1 MQKEINEFNI
11 KELDISFIATF
22 SQGLFATLTFST
34 YLVHTPIL
42 FELIKMSETEFS
54 MGFVLFGIFNVL
66 TNQLTTRFLLPKIG
80 STNCLILARLMY
92 AFIPFLIFY
101 FSSYNIFILLSIFW
115 GISIGIQAPNIFT
128 QVAIIEE
135 KTKKILNPVFKS
147 SFSIGFIIGG
157 GISSICM
164 GLEISPIYTTFFTG
178 SFVFISTLTMF
189 FYGLNRK
196 YDIKN
201 DNPRFLFPN
210 IKIIT
215 FASINMF
222 IFACM
227 GIIVQWSPLWLVRD
241 LFAPLYLVGSI
252 VILFNFGEIISNLL
266 ASKLIKR
273 FNEKIVGPYF
283 AMLGSIIL
291 FLSVVSQNI
300 YIIYLAVIMFGFL
313 ISNVMP
319 IVYRQSVK
327 HSDLPIPVTISH
339 VSSIAFTGVIF
350 GPALVG
356 FSAETFGLTFNMYL
370 LGIIMFAISIL
381 MLLIMQND
389 DHNKIKKADIR

>member
-178 SFVFISTLTMF
+178 SFVFISTLSMF

-201 DNPRFLFPN
+201 NNPRFLFPN

-283 AMLGSIIL
+283 AMFGSIIL
-291 FLSVVSQNI
+291 FFSVVSQNI

-356 FSAETFGLTFNMYL
+356 FSAETYGLTFNMYL

>member
-1 MQKEINEFNI
+1 MKNEINKFNL

-178 SFVFISTLTMF
+178 SFVFISTLSMF

-201 DNPRFLFPN
+201 NNPRFLFPN

-283 AMLGSIIL
+283 AMFGSIIL

-381 MLLIMQND
+381 MLLIMQNSEQD
-389 DHNKIKKADIR
+389 RNTKTKLI

>member
-1 MQKEINEFNI
+1 MQNEINEFNI

-101 FSSYNIFILLSIFW
+101 FSSYNMFILLSIFW

-283 AMLGSIIL
+283 AMFGSIIL

>member
-1 MQKEINEFNI
+1 MQNEINEFNI

-115 GISIGIQAPNIFT
+115 GISIGVQAPNIFT

-252 VILFNFGEIISNLL
+252 VILFNLGEIISNLL

>member
-1 MQKEINEFNI
+1 MQNEINEFNL

-42 FELIKMSETEFS
+42 FDLIKMSETEFS

-178 SFVFISTLTMF
+178 SFVFISTLSMF

-201 DNPRFLFPN
+201 NNPRFLFPN

-283 AMLGSIIL
+283 AMFGSIIL
-291 FLSVVSQNI
+291 FFSVVSQNI

>member
-1 MQKEINEFNI
+1 MQNEINEFNI

-101 FSSYNIFILLSIFW
+101 FSTYNIFILLSIFW

-147 SFSIGFIIGG
+147 SFSAGFIIGG

>member
-1 MQKEINEFNI
+1 MQNETNEFNI

-283 AMLGSIIL
+283 AMFGSIIL

>member
-1 MQKEINEFNI
+1 MQNEINEFNI

-164 GLEISPIYTTFFTG
+164 GLKISPIYTTFFTG

-283 AMLGSIIL
+283 AMFGSIIL
-291 FLSVVSQNI
+291 FFSVVSQNI

-356 FSAETFGLTFNMYL
+356 FSAETYGLTFNMYL

>member
-1 MQKEINEFNI
+1 MKIHNE
-11 KELDISFIATF
+11 KELDIAFKATF
-22 SQGLFATLTFST
+22 SQGFFATVTFSI

-42 FELIKMSETEFS
+42 FQLIEMTESEFAL
-54 MGFVLFGIFNVL
+54 GFVLFGIFNVI

-92 AFIPFLIFY
+92 SFIPFIIFY
-101 FSSYNIFILLSIFW
+101 TSSYNLYILLSIFW

-135 KTKKILNPVFKS
+135 KTKKILNPIFKS
-147 SFSIGFIIGG
+147 SFSLGFIVGG
-157 GISSICM
+157 GISSLAM
-164 GLEISPIYTTFFTG
+164 GLEISPVFTTFCIG
-178 SFVFISTLTMF
+178 SFVFLSSISMF
-189 FYGLNRK
+189 YFGLSTK
-196 YDIKN
+196 HDIRN
-201 DNPRFLFPN
+201 ENPRFSFPN
-210 IKIIT
+210 FKILM

-227 GIIVQWSPLWLVRD
+227 GIIIQWSPLWLVND
-241 LFAPLYLVGSI
+241 LKAPIYMVGSI
-252 VILFNFGEIISNLL
+252 VILFNLGEIISNIF
-266 ASKLIKR
+266 ASKLINF

-283 AMLGSIIL
+283 AMIGSFILII
-291 FLSVVSQNI
+291 SVLSQNI
-300 YIIYLAVIMFGFL
+300 FIIYISVILFGFL

-327 HSDLPIPVTISH
+327 YSTYPIPVTISH

-356 FSAETFGLTFNMYL
+356 YSAETFGLTFNMYL
-370 LGIIMFAISIL
+370 LGFLMFGISTL
-381 MLLIMQND
+381 MLFIMSSAKVANQ
-389 DHNKIKKADIR
+389 KLK